1 MSSVLINGIAAEYV
15 SVFDRG
21 LHYGDGLFETIACI
35 GGRPVFI
42 EQHLERMQRGADLL
56 DMPFPDRQLLL
67 TDIRRLLAD
76 GAGNSV
82 IKLMLTRGQG
92 QRGYRYDNRQV
103 PTRVCM
109 RTSWPEHVDRW
120 QRHGVATQFCETR
133 ASVNPGLH
141 GIKSLNRLEN
151 VLASGELRADV
162 HEGFLQDADGNVIEG
177 TMSNFFAVSGDA
189 LLTPDLSRCGI
200 QGIMRDRI
208 IEIAHDAGIVLEI
221 RNVTR
226 DELRAAQEMFIC
238 NSVIG
243 LCPVQRL
250 EQVVFHNDKLTTII
264 KTALSRRIQADAET
278 PD

>member
-1 MSSVLINGIAAEYV
+1 MINGIAAEYV

-35 GGRPVFI
+35 GARPVFI
-42 EQHLERMQRGADLL
+42 EQHLDRMQRGADLL
-56 DMPFPDRQLLL
+56 DIPFPDRRLLL

-76 GAGNSV
+76 AVGNSV

-92 QRGYRYDNRQV
+92 QRGYRYDNRQA
-103 PTRVCM
+103 PMRVCM
-109 RTSWPEHVDRW
+109 RTSWPEHADRW
-120 QRHGVATQFCETR
+120 QRRGVATQFCETR
-133 ASVNPGLH
+133 ASVNPGFH

-151 VLASGELRADV
+151 VLASAELRPDV
-162 HEGFLQDADGNVIEG
+162 QEGFLSDADGNVIEG

-189 LLTPDLSRCGI
+189 LVTADLSRCGI
-200 QGIMRDRI
+200 QGIMRDRV
-208 IEIAHDAGIVLEI
+208 IEIAHDAGIVPEI

-226 DELRAAQEMFIC
+226 DELRAAEEVFIC

-243 LCPVQRL
+243 LCPVRRL
-250 EQVVFHNDKLTTII
+250 EQVVFHNDRITTMI
-264 KTALSRRIQADAET
+264 KTAMLRRIQADAET